1 MKIILYL
8 FCVSLLIISCKKEPQ
23 QNFGTPSST
32 SNKAVSSAIA
42 EGKKLFEGKGMC
54 ASCHLP
60 YKKVIGPSIIEI
72 TQIYREQNADMIA
85 FLKEDAKPIVDPSQY
100 DIMKTNFAVTKSMTT
115 GELEAILAYMYSIQ

>member
-1 MKIILYL
+1 MKISLYL
-8 FCVSLLIISCKKEPQ
+8 FCVSLLILSCKKEPQ

-32 SNKAVSSAIA
+32 SNETVTSPIA

-60 YKKVIGPSIIEI
+60 NKKVIGPSIIEI
-72 TQIYREQNADMIA
+72 TQIYREQKADMIA

-100 DIMKTNFAVTKSMTT
+100 EIMKTNFAVTKSMTT
-115 GELEAILAYMYSIQ
+115 RELEAILAYMYSIQ

>member
-8 FCVSLLIISCKKEPQ
+8 FCVCLLIISCKKEPQ
-23 QNFGTPSST
+23 QNFSTPSNT
-32 SNKAVSSAIA
+32 SNEAVSSPIA

-60 YKKVIGPSIIEI
+60 NKKVIGPSIIEI